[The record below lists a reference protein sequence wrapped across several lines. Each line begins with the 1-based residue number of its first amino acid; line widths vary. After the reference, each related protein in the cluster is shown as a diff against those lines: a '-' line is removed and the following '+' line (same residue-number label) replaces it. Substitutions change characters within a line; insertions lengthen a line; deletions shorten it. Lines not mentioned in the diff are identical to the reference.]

1 MPSKAAPENTGLI
14 DLNRSVPAYLTWISN
29 ALTRGA
35 SQTYLRLFDVGI
47 GIWRCLIL
55 LAIHH
60 SVSAQQVSKIIGL
73 DKAAVSRCFKRMRA
87 TGLIN
92 LGLDAGDGRL
102 RKATLTPRGR
112 ALHDRIREVAF
123 ERERALLS
131 VLSVPEREAL
141 IQILKRLHET
151 CPPSDA
157 RRRVTSRGVT
167 AKVARKRRR

>member
-1 MPSKAAPENTGLI
+1 M
-14 DLNRSVPAYLTWISN
+14 
-29 ALTRGA
+29 
-35 SQTYLRLFDVGI
+35 RLFDVGI

-60 SVSAQQVSKIIGL
+60 SVSAQRVSKIIGL

-141 IQILKRLHET
+141 ILILKRLHET

-157 RRRVTSRGVT
+157 RRRVTSRGLT
-167 AKVARKRRR
+167 RR